1 MDHSTFGR
9 YSKQTL
15 RLRDLNL
22 MTIYQVLDRQMPLTL
37 FARLNDQ
44 GVRVR

>member
-1 MDHSTFGR
+1 MDHSTFGK
-9 YSKQTL
+9 YSKHAS

-22 MTIYQVLDRQMPLTL
+22 MTIYQVTDRQMPLTL
-37 FARLNDQ
+37 FARLNDA

>member
-1 MDHSTFGR
+1 MDRSIYGR
-9 YSKQTL
+9 YSQQTS

-22 MTIYQVLDRQMPLTL
+22 MTIYQVTDRQMPLTL
-37 FARLNDQ
+37 FARLNDA